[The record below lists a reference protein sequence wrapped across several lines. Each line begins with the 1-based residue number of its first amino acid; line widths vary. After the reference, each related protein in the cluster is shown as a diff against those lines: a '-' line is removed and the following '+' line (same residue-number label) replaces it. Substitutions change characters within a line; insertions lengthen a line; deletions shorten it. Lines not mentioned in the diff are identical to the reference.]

1 MKTRFKDI
9 EHLLRLAGLFA
20 AGALVFVLVRATLV
34 PDDFGVYGH
43 YRAGALDDGRAKPVA
58 YAGQAACADCHE
70 DVVTMRADSG
80 HAKVACEGCHGPSA
94 RHVDAPD
101 EHKPVRPDGRE
112 ICARCHAANTGKPR
126 RYRTVAVQDHAGD
139 EKCVT
144 CHQPHDPRL
153 Q

>member
-80 HAKVACEGCHGPSA
+80 HAKVACEGCHGPSV

-126 RYRTVAVQDHAGD
+126 W
-139 EKCVT
+139 
-144 CHQPHDPRL
+144 
-153 Q
+153 